1 VFAIGR
7 NDRYCASPVNMT
19 LDERRTNTNML
30 SMDSRDCLAQYPFVV
45 VRIRCRV
52 CARKGSY
59 RLARIAAKYGPE
71 ITLRDLLDRF
81 SYDCLWRT
89 QSRTKRGQTDC
100 GVYLAGP

>member
-1 VFAIGR
+1 MFAIGR
-7 NDRYCASPVNMT
+7 NDRYCPSPVNMT

-59 RLARIAAKYGPE
+59 RLARIALP
-71 ITLRDLLDRF
+71 LRWNVERRMARLEPTSVSL
-81 SYDCLWRT
+81 
-89 QSRTKRGQTDC
+89 
-100 GVYLAGP
+100 